1 MPFSL
6 LTVWKICGHWKVIFM
21 LIKINVAFNFVS
33 IPFNVSGNILF
44 VLIKMAS
51 AGSTFSRFLYYICQK
66 TNTGLLTLPMPCLG
80 RWDRRGRLDAVLRVF
95 QRKLTRALSEQQ
107 QRDRPEERT
116 GNDDGAPCSAE
127 QLRRPGSLEGT
138 RTAMGSDAAEQV
150 RCPQVRTTLGQIWC
164 VRKKVIR
171 CKGSFRIVN
180 IYESV
185 R

>member
-1 MPFSL
+1 M
-6 LTVWKICGHWKVIFM
+6 
-21 LIKINVAFNFVS
+21 
-33 IPFNVSGNILF
+33 
-44 VLIKMAS
+44 
-51 AGSTFSRFLYYICQK
+51 YYICQK

-107 QRDRPEERT
+107 QLNDD

-127 QLRRPGSLEGT
+127 QLRRPGSLEGM

-150 RCPQVRTTLGQIWC
+150 RCPHVRTTLGQIWC

-185 R
+185 QRVR